1 MVSRQMGQGVPVWT
15 SGRNRCLHFVVE
27 YKPALMPAREQLWHK
42 RGNCLGARMNFLSR
56 MKLLYQI
63 SLIGGM
69 ALSIFIVVG
78 AVQFIA
84 EQQRQA
90 AQEVAESAL
99 ENKVIANAVSREF
112 LNARRREKDFLLRMD
127 EKYVSQ
133 HDSVVEN
140 VNAGLEQLEKARA
153 LDAFDAQLQEIVTA
167 FANYDATFAVVVNL
181 QREIGLNEEEGLL
194 GQLRSSVHD
203 VEEALKKYKADNLT
217 VIMLMMRRHEKDF
230 LARLDP
236 KYIGRIDDRLA
247 EFGPE
252 LAASR
257 IPAAEQGKITD
268 LMKSYVADFK
278 ALSEKILQRQ
288 AELGLLSDYYAQ
300 AEPILDE
307 ISQSIGQIA
316 QTEKYR
322 AEKIAETSLTVTVI
336 MYSIGLLALMGL
348 TFVLARAIVR
358 AISGLTGKMTRLAEN
373 DFDVDINEVNRAD
386 EIGEMGRAVLV
397 FRENGI
403 ERIKLEAA
411 QKAEDEKRRNRM
423 ETQERYIKEFDHAMV
438 SVMADVGAAVEQLHQ
453 VSSVLRNSAETA
465 TNQSMAVSSGA
476 EEASSNVQLVAT
488 AATELSASI
497 SEISGQVTETSGMA
511 RSATERARNT
521 NDNIQGLNDSA
532 IKIGEVISLI
542 REIAEQTNL
551 LALNATIE
559 AARAGDAGK
568 GFAVV
573 ASEVKNLANQTGKA
587 TEEIT
592 SQINDI
598 QQATS
603 LAVDAIDEIVQMISD
618 ISERAAAV
626 AAAVEEQT
634 VATSEISQNVEQAA
648 AGTDEISAAMQRV
661 SAAVNETNEA
671 SSNVN
676 ISANNLG
683 SKSDDLRCQI
693 DGFLERMR
701 AL

>member
-1 MVSRQMGQGVPVWT
+1 
-15 SGRNRCLHFVVE
+15 
-27 YKPALMPAREQLWHK
+27 MPAGDKLWQR
-42 RGNCLGARMNFLSR
+42 RGNCLGAKMNFLSR
-56 MKLLYQI
+56 MRLLYQI
-63 SLIGGM
+63 SLIGGV
-69 ALSIFIVVG
+69 ALLIFIVVG

-84 EQQRQA
+84 EQQRRA
-90 AQEVAESAL
+90 AEEVAESAL
-99 ENKVIANAVSREF
+99 ENKLVADAVSREF

-127 EKYVSQ
+127 EKYVSE
-133 HDSVVEN
+133 HASVVEN
-140 VNAGLEQLEKARA
+140 VNAGLEQLEQAPE
-153 LDAFDAQLQEIVTA
+153 LNAFDAQLQEIVTA
-167 FANYDATFAVVVNL
+167 FANYDAKFAVVVGL

-194 GQLRSSVHD
+194 GRLRSSVHN
-203 VEEALKKYKADNLT
+203 VEEALKKYNADNLT

-236 KYIGRIDDRLA
+236 KYVGRIDDRLA
-247 EFGPE
+247 EFGPA
-252 LAASR
+252 LATSN
-257 IPAAEQGKITD
+257 IPADEQDKITD

-278 ALSEKILQRQ
+278 ALSEKILQRE
-288 AELGLLSDYYAQ
+288 AELGFLSDYYAE
-300 AEPILDE
+300 AEPILNE
-307 ISQSIGQIA
+307 LSQSIGEIA
-316 QTEKYR
+316 QTQKQR
-322 AEKIAETSLTVTVI
+322 ADSIAETSLTVSVI
-336 MYSIGLLALMGL
+336 MYSIGVLALMGL
-348 TFVLARAIVR
+348 SFLLARAIVS
-358 AISGLTGKMTRLAEN
+358 AISGLTNKMTRLAEN
-373 DFDVDINEVNRAD
+373 DFDVDINEVKRAD

-411 QKAEDEKRRNRM
+411 QKAEDEKRRKRM
-423 ETQERYIKEFDHAMV
+423 ETQERYIQEFDQAV
-438 SVMADVGAAVEQLHQ
+438 VAVMADVGIAVEQLHQ
-453 VSSVLRNSAETA
+453 VSNVLRNSAETA

-497 SEISGQVTETSGMA
+497 NEISGQVTETSTMA
-511 RSATERARNT
+511 QSATERARNT

-542 REIAEQTNL
+542 SDIAEQTNL

-603 LAVDAIDEIVQMISD
+603 LAVDAIDEIVKMISD

-626 AAAVEEQT
+626 AAAVEQQT

-648 AGTDEISAAMQRV
+648 AGTEEISAAMQGV

-671 SSNVN
+671 AGNVN
-676 ISANNLG
+676 VSANNLG
-683 SKSDDLRCQI
+683 QQSGDLRSQI

-701 AL
+701 TL

>member
-1 MVSRQMGQGVPVWT
+1 
-15 SGRNRCLHFVVE
+15 
-27 YKPALMPAREQLWHK
+27 
-42 RGNCLGARMNFLSR
+42 MNFLSR
-56 MKLLYQI
+56 MRLLYQI
-63 SLIGGM
+63 SLIGGV
-69 ALSIFIVVG
+69 ALLIFIVVG
-78 AVQFIA
+78 AAQFIA
-84 EQQRQA
+84 EQQRRA
-90 AQEVAESAL
+90 AEEVAESAL
-99 ENKVIANAVSREF
+99 DNKLVADAVSREF

-133 HDSVVEN
+133 HATVVQD
-140 VNAGLEQLEKARA
+140 VNAGLEQLEQAPE
-153 LDAFDAQLQEIVTA
+153 LNVFDAQLQEIVTA
-167 FANYDATFAVVVNL
+167 FANYDAKFAVVVGL

-194 GQLRSSVHD
+194 GRLRSSVHN
-203 VEEALKKYKADNLT
+203 VEEALKKYNADNLT

-236 KYIGRIDDRLA
+236 KYVGRIDDRLA
-247 EFGPE
+247 EFGPA
-252 LAASR
+252 LTASD
-257 IPAAEQGKITD
+257 IPAAEQDKITD

-278 ALSEKILQRQ
+278 ALSEKILQRE
-288 AELGLLSDYYAQ
+288 AELGFLSDYYAE
-300 AEPILDE
+300 AEPILNE
-307 ISQSIGQIA
+307 LSQSIGEIA
-316 QTEKYR
+316 QTQKQR
-322 AEKIAETSLTVTVI
+322 ADSIAQTSLTVSVI
-336 MYSIGLLALMGL
+336 MYAIGVLALMGL
-348 TFVLARAIVR
+348 SFLLARAIVS
-358 AISGLTGKMTRLAEN
+358 AISGLTNKMTRLAEN
-373 DFDVDINEVNRAD
+373 DFDVDINEVKRAD

-403 ERIKLEAA
+403 ERVKLEAA
-411 QKAEDEKRRNRM
+411 QKAEDEKRRKRM
-423 ETQERYIKEFDHAMV
+423 ETQERYIQEFDQAV
-438 SVMADVGAAVEQLHQ
+438 VAVMADVGIAVEQLHQ
-453 VSSVLRNSAETA
+453 VSNVLRSSAETA

-497 SEISGQVTETSGMA
+497 NEISGQVTETSTMA
-511 RSATERARNT
+511 QSATERARST

-542 REIAEQTNL
+542 SDIAEQTNL

-603 LAVDAIDEIVQMISD
+603 LAVDAIDEIVKMISD

-626 AAAVEEQT
+626 AAAVEQQT

-648 AGTDEISAAMQRV
+648 AGTEEISAAMQGV

-671 SSNVN
+671 AGNVN
-676 ISANNLG
+676 VSANNLG
-683 SKSDDLRCQI
+683 QQSGDLRSQI

-701 AL
+701 TL

>member
-1 MVSRQMGQGVPVWT
+1 M
-15 SGRNRCLHFVVE
+15 
-27 YKPALMPAREQLWHK
+27 
-42 RGNCLGARMNFLSR
+42 RGNCLGAKMNFLSR
-56 MKLLYQI
+56 MRLLYQI
-63 SLIGGM
+63 SLIGGV
-69 ALSIFIVVG
+69 ALLIFIVVG

-84 EQQRQA
+84 EQQRRA
-90 AQEVAESAL
+90 AEEVAESAL
-99 ENKVIANAVSREF
+99 ENKLVADAVSREF

-133 HDSVVEN
+133 HATVVQD
-140 VNAGLEQLEKARA
+140 VNAGLEQLELAPE
-153 LDAFDAQLQEIVTA
+153 LNVFDAQLQEIVTA
-167 FANYDATFAVVVNL
+167 FANYDAKFAVVVGL

-194 GQLRSSVHD
+194 GRLRSSVHN
-203 VEEALKKYKADNLT
+203 VEEALKKYNADNLT

-236 KYIGRIDDRLA
+236 KYVGRIDDRLA
-247 EFGPE
+247 EFGPA
-252 LAASR
+252 LATSN
-257 IPAAEQGKITD
+257 IPADEQDKITD

-278 ALSEKILQRQ
+278 ALSEKILQRE
-288 AELGLLSDYYAQ
+288 AELGFLSDYYAE
-300 AEPILDE
+300 AEPILNE
-307 ISQSIGQIA
+307 LSQSIGAIA
-316 QTEKYR
+316 QTQKQR
-322 AEKIAETSLTVTVI
+322 ADSIAETSLTVSVI
-336 MYSIGLLALMGL
+336 MYSIGVLALMGL
-348 TFVLARAIVR
+348 SFLLARAIVS
-358 AISGLTGKMTRLAEN
+358 AISGLTNKMTRLAEN
-373 DFDVDINEVNRAD
+373 DFDVDINEVKRAD

-411 QKAEDEKRRNRM
+411 QKAEDEKRRKRM
-423 ETQERYIKEFDHAMV
+423 ETQERYIQEFDQAV
-438 SVMADVGAAVEQLHQ
+438 VAVMADVGIAVEQLHQ
-453 VSSVLRNSAETA
+453 VSNVLRNSAETA

-497 SEISGQVTETSGMA
+497 NEISGQVTETSTMA
-511 RSATERARNT
+511 QSATERARNT

-542 REIAEQTNL
+542 SDIAEQTNL

-603 LAVDAIDEIVQMISD
+603 LAVDAIDEIVKMISD

-626 AAAVEEQT
+626 AAAVEQQT

-648 AGTDEISAAMQRV
+648 AGTEEISAAMQGV

-671 SSNVN
+671 AGNVN
-676 ISANNLG
+676 VSANNLG
-683 SKSDDLRCQI
+683 QQSGDLRSQI

-701 AL
+701 TL

>member
-1 MVSRQMGQGVPVWT
+1 
-15 SGRNRCLHFVVE
+15 
-27 YKPALMPAREQLWHK
+27 
-42 RGNCLGARMNFLSR
+42 MNFLSR
-56 MKLLYQI
+56 MRLLYQI
-63 SLIGGM
+63 SLIGGV
-69 ALSIFIVVG
+69 ALLIFIVVG

-84 EQQRQA
+84 EQQRRA
-90 AQEVAESAL
+90 AEEVAESAL
-99 ENKVIANAVSREF
+99 ENKLVADAVSREF

-127 EKYVSQ
+127 EKYVSE
-133 HDSVVEN
+133 HASVVEN
-140 VNAGLEQLEKARA
+140 VNAGLEQLEQAPE
-153 LDAFDAQLQEIVTA
+153 LNAFDAQLQEIVTA
-167 FANYDATFAVVVNL
+167 FANYDAKFSVVVGL

-194 GQLRSSVHD
+194 GRLRSSVHN
-203 VEEALKKYKADNLT
+203 VEEALKKYNADNLT

-236 KYIGRIDDRLA
+236 KYVGRIDDRLA
-247 EFGPE
+247 EFGPA
-252 LAASR
+252 LAASN
-257 IPAAEQGKITD
+257 IPAAEQDKITD

-278 ALSEKILQRQ
+278 ALSEKILQREE
-288 AELGLLSDYYAQ
+288 ELGFLSDYYAE
-300 AEPILDE
+300 AEPILNE
-307 ISQSIGQIA
+307 LSQSIGEIA
-316 QTEKYR
+316 QTQKQR
-322 AEKIAETSLTVTVI
+322 ADSIAETSLTVSVI
-336 MYSIGLLALMGL
+336 MYSIGVLALMGL
-348 TFVLARAIVR
+348 SFLLARAIVS
-358 AISGLTGKMTRLAEN
+358 AISGLTNKMTRLAEN
-373 DFDVDINEVNRAD
+373 DFDVDINEVKRAD

-411 QKAEDEKRRNRM
+411 QKAEDEKRRKRM
-423 ETQERYIKEFDHAMV
+423 ETQERYIQEFDQAV
-438 SVMADVGAAVEQLHQ
+438 VAVMADVGIAVEQLHQ
-453 VSSVLRNSAETA
+453 VSNVLRNSAETA

-497 SEISGQVTETSGMA
+497 NEISGQVTETSTMA
-511 RSATERARNT
+511 QSATERARNT

-542 REIAEQTNL
+542 SDIAEQTNL

-603 LAVDAIDEIVQMISD
+603 LAVDAIDEIVKMISD

-626 AAAVEEQT
+626 AAAVEQQT

-648 AGTDEISAAMQRV
+648 AGTEEISAAMQGV

-671 SSNVN
+671 AGSVNV
-676 ISANNLG
+676 SAYNLG
-683 SKSDDLRCQI
+683 QQSGDLRSQI

-701 AL
+701 TL

>member
-1 MVSRQMGQGVPVWT
+1 
-15 SGRNRCLHFVVE
+15 
-27 YKPALMPAREQLWHK
+27 
-42 RGNCLGARMNFLSR
+42 MNFLSR

-63 SLIGGM
+63 SLIGAV
-69 ALSIFIVVG
+69 ALLIFIVVG

-84 EQQRQA
+84 EQQRQSA
-90 AQEVAESAL
+90 EEVADSAL
-99 ENKVIANAVSREF
+99 GNKLIADAVSREF

-127 EKYVSQ
+127 EKYVAE
-133 HDSVVEN
+133 HASVVED
-140 VNAGLEQLEKARA
+140 VNAGLEQLEQAPT
-153 LDAFDAQLQEIVTA
+153 LTAFDAQLQEIVTA
-167 FANYDATFAVVVNL
+167 FANYDAKFALVVDL

-194 GQLRSSVHD
+194 GRLRSSVHN
-203 VEEALKKYKADNLT
+203 VEEALKKYNADNLT

-236 KYIGRIDDRLA
+236 KYVGRIDDRLA
-247 EFGPE
+247 EFGPA
-252 LAASR
+252 LAASS
-257 IPAAEQGKITD
+257 IPAAEQAKITD

-278 ALSEKILQRQ
+278 ALSAKILQREE
-288 AELGLLSDYYAQ
+288 ELGFLSDYYAQ

-307 ISQSIGQIA
+307 LSAAIGQIA
-316 QTEKYR
+316 RTEMQR
-322 AEKIAETSLTVTVI
+322 AEKIAETSLIVTVA
-336 MYSIGLLALMGL
+336 MYVIGLIALMGL
-348 TFVLARAIVR
+348 SFLLARAIVR

-373 DFDVDINEVNRAD
+373 DFDVDINEVSRAD

-403 ERIKLEAA
+403 ERVKLEAA
-411 QKAEDEKRRNRM
+411 QKAEDEKRRQRM
-423 ETQERYIKEFDHAMV
+423 ETQERYIQEFDKAV
-438 SVMADVGAAVEQLHQ
+438 VAVMADVGVAVEQLHQ
-453 VSSVLRNSAETA
+453 VSNVLRNSAETA

-497 SEISGQVTETSGMA
+497 SEISGQVTETSSMA
-511 RSATERARNT
+511 QSATERARST
-521 NDNIQGLNDSA
+521 NDNIQGLNESA

-542 REIAEQTNL
+542 SDIAEQTNL

-603 LAVDAIDEIVQMISD
+603 LAVDAIDEIVKMISD

-626 AAAVEEQT
+626 AAAVEQQT

-648 AGTDEISAAMQRV
+648 AGTEEISAAMQGV

-671 SSNVN
+671 ASNVN
-676 ISANNLG
+676 VSANNLG
-683 SKSDDLRCQI
+683 NQSGDLRSQI

-701 AL
+701 TL

>member
-1 MVSRQMGQGVPVWT
+1 MR
-15 SGRNRCLHFVVE
+15 
-27 YKPALMPAREQLWHK
+27 
-42 RGNCLGARMNFLSR
+42 
-56 MKLLYQI
+56 LLYQI
-63 SLIGGM
+63 SLIGGV
-69 ALSIFIVVG
+69 ALLIFIVVG

-84 EQQRQA
+84 EQQRRA
-90 AQEVAESAL
+90 AEEVAESAL
-99 ENKVIANAVSREF
+99 ENKLVADAVSREF

-133 HDSVVEN
+133 HASVVED
-140 VNAGLEQLEKARA
+140 VNAGLEQLEQAPE
-153 LDAFDAQLQEIVTA
+153 LNAFDAQLQEIVTA
-167 FANYDATFAVVVNL
+167 FANYDAKFAVVVGL

-194 GQLRSSVHD
+194 GRLRSSVHN
-203 VEEALKKYKADNLT
+203 VEEALKKYNADNLT

-236 KYIGRIDDRLA
+236 KYVGRIDDLLA
-247 EFGPE
+247 EFGPA
-252 LAASR
+252 LAASN
-257 IPAAEQGKITD
+257 IPADEQDKITD

-278 ALSEKILQRQ
+278 ALSEKILQRE
-288 AELGLLSDYYAQ
+288 AELGFLSDYYAE
-300 AEPILDE
+300 AEPILNE
-307 ISQSIGQIA
+307 LSQSIGDIA
-316 QTEKYR
+316 QTQKQR
-322 AEKIAETSLTVTVI
+322 ADSIAETSLTVSVI
-336 MYSIGLLALMGL
+336 MYSIGVLALMGL
-348 TFVLARAIVR
+348 SFLLARAIVS
-358 AISGLTGKMTRLAEN
+358 AISGLTNKMTRLAEN
-373 DFDVDINEVNRAD
+373 DFDVDINEVKRAD

-411 QKAEDEKRRNRM
+411 QKAEDEKRRKRM
-423 ETQERYIKEFDHAMV
+423 ETQERYIQEFDQAV
-438 SVMADVGAAVEQLHQ
+438 VAVMADVGIAVEQLHQ
-453 VSSVLRNSAETA
+453 VSNVLRNSAETA

-497 SEISGQVTETSGMA
+497 NEISGQVTETSTMA
-511 RSATERARNT
+511 QSATERARST

-542 REIAEQTNL
+542 SDIAEQTNL

-603 LAVDAIDEIVQMISD
+603 LAVDAIDEIVKMISD

-626 AAAVEEQT
+626 AAAVEQQT

-648 AGTDEISAAMQRV
+648 AGTEEISAAMQGV

-671 SSNVN
+671 AGNVN
-676 ISANNLG
+676 VSANNLG
-683 SKSDDLRCQI
+683 QQSGDLRSQI

-701 AL
+701 TL

>member
-1 MVSRQMGQGVPVWT
+1 
-15 SGRNRCLHFVVE
+15 
-27 YKPALMPAREQLWHK
+27 
-42 RGNCLGARMNFLSR
+42 MNFLSR
-56 MKLLYQI
+56 MRLLYQI
-63 SLIGGM
+63 SLIGGV
-69 ALSIFIVVG
+69 ALLIFIVVG

-84 EQQRQA
+84 EQQRRA
-90 AQEVAESAL
+90 AEEVAESAL
-99 ENKVIANAVSREF
+99 ENKLVADAVSREF

-133 HDSVVEN
+133 HASVVQD
-140 VNAGLEQLEKARA
+140 VNAGLEQLEQAPE
-153 LDAFDAQLQEIVTA
+153 LSAFDAQLQEIVTA
-167 FANYDATFAVVVNL
+167 FANYDAKFAVVVGL

-194 GQLRSSVHD
+194 GRLRSSVHN
-203 VEEALKKYKADNLT
+203 VEEALKKYNADNLT

-236 KYIGRIDDRLA
+236 KYVGRIDDRLA
-247 EFGPE
+247 EFGPA
-252 LAASR
+252 LAASN
-257 IPAAEQGKITD
+257 IPADEQDKITD

-278 ALSEKILQRQ
+278 ALSEKILQRE
-288 AELGLLSDYYAQ
+288 AELGFLSDYYAE
-300 AEPILDE
+300 AEPILNE
-307 ISQSIGQIA
+307 LSQSIGEIA
-316 QTEKYR
+316 QTQKQR
-322 AEKIAETSLTVTVI
+322 ADSIAETSLTVSVI
-336 MYSIGLLALMGL
+336 MYSIGVLALMGL
-348 TFVLARAIVR
+348 SFLLARAIVS
-358 AISGLTGKMTRLAEN
+358 AISGLTNKMTRLAEN
-373 DFDVDINEVNRAD
+373 DFDVDINEVKRAD

-411 QKAEDEKRRNRM
+411 QKAEDEKRRKRM
-423 ETQERYIKEFDHAMV
+423 ETQERYIQEFDQAV
-438 SVMADVGAAVEQLHQ
+438 VAVMADVGIAVEQLHQ
-453 VSSVLRNSAETA
+453 VSNVLRNSAETA

-497 SEISGQVTETSGMA
+497 NEISGQVTETSTMA
-511 RSATERARNT
+511 QSATERARNT
-521 NDNIQGLNDSA
+521 NDNIQRLNDSA

-542 REIAEQTNL
+542 SDIAEQTNL

-603 LAVDAIDEIVQMISD
+603 LAVDAIDEIVKMISD

-626 AAAVEEQT
+626 AAAVEQQT

-648 AGTDEISAAMQRV
+648 AGTEEISAAMQGV

-671 SSNVN
+671 AGNVN
-676 ISANNLG
+676 VSANNLG
-683 SKSDDLRCQI
+683 QQSGDLRSQI

-701 AL
+701 TL

>member
-1 MVSRQMGQGVPVWT
+1 
-15 SGRNRCLHFVVE
+15 
-27 YKPALMPAREQLWHK
+27 
-42 RGNCLGARMNFLSR
+42 MNFLSR
-56 MKLLYQI
+56 MRLLYQI
-63 SLIGGM
+63 SLIGGV
-69 ALSIFIVVG
+69 ALLIFIVVG
-78 AVQFIA
+78 AAQFIA
-84 EQQRQA
+84 EQQRRA
-90 AQEVAESAL
+90 AEEVAESAL
-99 ENKVIANAVSREF
+99 DNKLVADAVSREF

-133 HDSVVEN
+133 HASVVQD
-140 VNAGLEQLEKARA
+140 VNAGLEQLEQAPE
-153 LDAFDAQLQEIVTA
+153 LNVFDAQLQEIVTA
-167 FANYDATFAVVVNL
+167 FSNYDAKFAVVVGL

-194 GQLRSSVHD
+194 GRLRSSVHN
-203 VEEALKKYKADNLT
+203 VEEALKKYNADNLT

-236 KYIGRIDDRLA
+236 KYVGRIDDRLA
-247 EFGPE
+247 EFGPA
-252 LAASR
+252 LAASN
-257 IPAAEQGKITD
+257 IPAAEQDKITD

-278 ALSEKILQRQ
+278 ALSEKILQRE
-288 AELGLLSDYYAQ
+288 AELGFLSDYYAQ
-300 AEPILDE
+300 AEPILNE
-307 ISQSIGQIA
+307 LSQSIGEIA
-316 QTEKYR
+316 QTQKQR
-322 AEKIAETSLTVTVI
+322 ADSIAQTGLTVSVI
-336 MYSIGLLALMGL
+336 MYAIGVLALMGL
-348 TFVLARAIVR
+348 SFLLSRAIVS
-358 AISGLTGKMTRLAEN
+358 AISGLTNKMTRLAEN
-373 DFDVDINEVNRAD
+373 DFDVDINEVKRAD

-403 ERIKLEAA
+403 ERVKLEAA
-411 QKAEDEKRRNRM
+411 QKAEDEKRRKRM
-423 ETQERYIKEFDHAMV
+423 ETQERYIQEFDQAV
-438 SVMADVGAAVEQLHQ
+438 VAVMADVGIAVEQLHQ
-453 VSSVLRNSAETA
+453 VSNVLRNSAETA

-497 SEISGQVTETSGMA
+497 NEISGQVAETSTMA
-511 RSATERARNT
+511 QSATERARNT

-542 REIAEQTNL
+542 SDIAEQTNL

-603 LAVDAIDEIVQMISD
+603 LAVDAIDEIVKMISD

-626 AAAVEEQT
+626 AAAVEQQT

-648 AGTDEISAAMQRV
+648 AGTEEISSAMQGV

-671 SSNVN
+671 AGNVN
-676 ISANNLG
+676 VSANNLG
-683 SKSDDLRCQI
+683 QQSGDLRSQI

-701 AL
+701 TL

>member
-1 MVSRQMGQGVPVWT
+1 
-15 SGRNRCLHFVVE
+15 
-27 YKPALMPAREQLWHK
+27 
-42 RGNCLGARMNFLSR
+42 MNFLSR

-69 ALSIFIVVG
+69 ALLIFIVVG
-78 AVQFIA
+78 TVQFIA
-84 EQQRQA
+84 EQQRQSA
-90 AQEVAESAL
+90 EEVAESAL
-99 ENKVIANAVSREF
+99 GNKLIADAVSREF

-133 HDSVVEN
+133 HDSVVED
-140 VNAGLEQLEKARA
+140 VNAGLEQLEQAPE
-153 LDAFDAQLQEIVTA
+153 LEAFDAQLQEIATA
-167 FANYDATFAVVVNL
+167 FANYDAKFAVVVGL

-194 GQLRSSVHD
+194 GRLRKSVHN

-236 KYIGRIDDRLA
+236 KYVGRIDDRLA
-247 EFGPE
+247 EFGPA
-252 LAASR
+252 LAASS
-257 IPAAEQGKITD
+257 IPAAEQEKITN

-278 ALSEKILQRQ
+278 ALSEKILQRES
-288 AELGLLSDYYAQ
+288 ELGFLSDYYAQ

-316 QTEKYR
+316 QTEKDR
-322 AEKIAETSLTVTVI
+322 AEKIAETSLMVTVI
-336 MYSIGLLALMGL
+336 MYLVGVLALMGL
-348 TFVLARAIVR
+348 TFLLARAIVR
-358 AISGLTGKMTRLAEN
+358 AITGLTGKMTRLAEN

-403 ERIKLEAA
+403 ERVKLEAA
-411 QKAEDEKRRNRM
+411 QKAEDEKRRKRM
-423 ETQERYIKEFDHAMV
+423 DKQERYIQEFDQAV
-438 SVMADVGAAVEQLHQ
+438 VAVMTDVGAAVEQLHQ
-453 VSSVLRNSAETA
+453 VSGVLRNSVETA

-497 SEISGQVTETSGMA
+497 SEISGQVTETSSMA
-511 RSATERARNT
+511 QSATERARNT

-542 REIAEQTNL
+542 SDIAEQTNL

-603 LAVDAIDEIVQMISD
+603 VAVDAIDEIVKMISD

-648 AGTDEISAAMQRV
+648 AGTEEISSAMQGV
-661 SAAVNETNEA
+661 SVAVNETNEA
-671 SSNVN
+671 AGNVN
-676 ISANNLG
+676 SSANNLG
-683 SKSDDLRCQI
+683 QQSGDLRSQI

-701 AL
+701 TL

>member
-1 MVSRQMGQGVPVWT
+1 MGA
-15 SGRNRCLHFVVE
+15 
-27 YKPALMPAREQLWHK
+27 K
-42 RGNCLGARMNFLSR
+42 MNFLSR
-56 MKLLYQI
+56 MRLLYQI
-63 SLIGGM
+63 SLIGGV
-69 ALSIFIVVG
+69 ALLIFIVVG

-84 EQQRQA
+84 EQQRRA
-90 AQEVAESAL
+90 AEEVAESAL
-99 ENKVIANAVSREF
+99 ENKLVADAVSREF

-133 HDSVVEN
+133 HASVVED
-140 VNAGLEQLEKARA
+140 VNAGLEQLEQAPE
-153 LDAFDAQLQEIVTA
+153 LNAFDAQLQEIVTA
-167 FANYDATFAVVVNL
+167 FANYDAKFAVVVGL

-194 GQLRSSVHD
+194 GRLRSSVHN
-203 VEEALKKYKADNLT
+203 VEEALKKYNADNLT

-236 KYIGRIDDRLA
+236 KYVGRIDDLLA
-247 EFGPE
+247 EFGPA
-252 LAASR
+252 LAASN
-257 IPAAEQGKITD
+257 IPADEQDKITD

-278 ALSEKILQRQ
+278 ALSEKILQRE
-288 AELGLLSDYYAQ
+288 AELGFLSDYYAE
-300 AEPILDE
+300 AEPILNE
-307 ISQSIGQIA
+307 LSQSIGDIA
-316 QTEKYR
+316 QTQKQR
-322 AEKIAETSLTVTVI
+322 ADSIAETSLTVSVI
-336 MYSIGLLALMGL
+336 MYSIGVLALMGL
-348 TFVLARAIVR
+348 SFLLARAIVS
-358 AISGLTGKMTRLAEN
+358 AISGLTNKMTRLAEN
-373 DFDVDINEVNRAD
+373 DFDVDINEVKRAD

-411 QKAEDEKRRNRM
+411 QKAEDEKRRKRM
-423 ETQERYIKEFDHAMV
+423 ETQERYIQEFDQAV
-438 SVMADVGAAVEQLHQ
+438 VAVMADVGIAVEQLHQ
-453 VSSVLRNSAETA
+453 VSNVLRNSAETA

-497 SEISGQVTETSGMA
+497 NEISGQVTETSTMA
-511 RSATERARNT
+511 QSATERARST

-542 REIAEQTNL
+542 SDIAEQTNL

-603 LAVDAIDEIVQMISD
+603 LAVDAIDEIVKMISD

-626 AAAVEEQT
+626 AAAVEQQT

-648 AGTDEISAAMQRV
+648 AGTEEISAAMQGV

-671 SSNVN
+671 AGNVN
-676 ISANNLG
+676 VSANNLG
-683 SKSDDLRCQI
+683 QQSGDLRSQI

-701 AL
+701 TL

>member
-1 MVSRQMGQGVPVWT
+1 M
-15 SGRNRCLHFVVE
+15 
-27 YKPALMPAREQLWHK
+27 
-42 RGNCLGARMNFLSR
+42 
-56 MKLLYQI
+56 
-63 SLIGGM
+63 
-69 ALSIFIVVG
+69 
-78 AVQFIA
+78 
-84 EQQRQA
+84 
-90 AQEVAESAL
+90 
-99 ENKVIANAVSREF
+99 
-112 LNARRREKDFLLRMD
+112 
-127 EKYVSQ
+127 
-133 HDSVVEN
+133 
-140 VNAGLEQLEKARA
+140 
-153 LDAFDAQLQEIVTA
+153 TA
-167 FANYDATFAVVVNL
+167 FANYDAKFAVVVGL

-194 GQLRSSVHD
+194 GRLRSSVHN
-203 VEEALKKYKADNLT
+203 VEEALKKYNADNLT

-236 KYIGRIDDRLA
+236 KYVGRIDDRLA
-247 EFGPE
+247 EFGPA
-252 LAASR
+252 LAASN
-257 IPAAEQGKITD
+257 IPADEQDKITD

-278 ALSEKILQRQ
+278 ALSEKILQRE
-288 AELGLLSDYYAQ
+288 AELGFLSDYYAQ

-307 ISQSIGQIA
+307 LSASIGQVA
-316 QTEKYR
+316 ATEMQR
-322 AEKIAETSLTVTVI
+322 AKKIAETSLIVTVA
-336 MYSIGLLALMGL
+336 MYVIGLIALMGL
-348 TFVLARAIVR
+348 SFLLARAIVS
-358 AISGLTGKMTRLAEN
+358 AISGLTNKMTRLAEN
-373 DFDVDINEVNRAD
+373 DFDVDINEVKRAD

-411 QKAEDEKRRNRM
+411 QKAEDEKRRKRM
-423 ETQERYIKEFDHAMV
+423 ETQERYIQEFDQAV
-438 SVMADVGAAVEQLHQ
+438 VAVMADVGIAVEQLHQ
-453 VSSVLRNSAETA
+453 VSNVLRNSAETA

-497 SEISGQVTETSGMA
+497 NEISGQVTETSTMA
-511 RSATERARNT
+511 QSATERARNT

-542 REIAEQTNL
+542 SDIAEQTNL

-603 LAVDAIDEIVQMISD
+603 LAVDAIDEIVKMISD

-626 AAAVEEQT
+626 AAAVEQQT

-648 AGTDEISAAMQRV
+648 AGTEEISAAMQGV

-671 SSNVN
+671 AGNVN
-676 ISANNLG
+676 VSANNLG
-683 SKSDDLRCQI
+683 QQSGDLRSQI

-701 AL
+701 TL